1 MPTSIRKSRTPS
13 GSPLESRR
21 EVLHAVGWQVH
32 VRAGTW
38 SPPTDVYETE
48 KNYVVRVEIAG
59 MRENDFEITVE
70 DKFLTIRGNRPDV
83 PERRAYQQMEIRF
96 GKFETA
102 VGLPGPI
109 DLETSHA
116 DYLEGF
122 LTVILPK
129 AKPNQIQVEDEN

>member
-1 MPTSIRKSRTPS
+1 VET
-13 GSPLESRR
+13 RR
-21 EVLHAVGWQVH
+21 EVLHSVGWQVQ
-32 VRAGTW
+32 VRAGVW

-70 DKFLTIRGNRPDV
+70 EKLLTIGGSRPDI

-109 DLETSHA
+109 DLEASLA
-116 DYLEGF
+116 DYTEGF
-122 LTVILPK
+122 LTVTLPK
-129 AKPNQIQVEDEN
+129 AKPSQIQVEEET